1 MAASGVVCSLFF
13 GQSFLVEQ
21 VLRSN
26 YFDTYSAYD
35 QGRWVDAVMLCRY
48 FGWVLMAAA
57 LVCVVWCLLRRPA
70 ARYTALLTLAQ
81 PVLCLL
87 LFTRV
92 QSHGQQHL
100 LLYLPAL
107 CAALALGL
115 EALPARRPVRAGA
128 WVLALCML
136 GQLPPPPAPAR
147 QPPGDRLPGPPAHLH
162 LRPAPAERSGPVG
175 GPAGVCG
182 WTVRPGA
189 KDSGGDRLLLRLQ
202 LQHL

>member
-87 LFTRV
+87 LVHPGAVPR
-92 QSHGQQHL
+92 QQHL

-115 EALPARRPVRAGA
+115 EACPPADPSGRGPGFWPCACWA
-128 WVLALCML
+128 A
-136 GQLPPPPAPAR
+136 PSSPAPAR
-147 QPPGDRLPGPPAHLH
+147 QPPGDRLLAPCPPSPTP
-162 LRPAPAERSGPVG
+162 RPSGAIWPSWWPCGCMWMDCPPRSQ
-175 GPAGVCG
+175 
-182 WTVRPGA
+182 RQ
-189 KDSGGDRLLLRLQ
+189 RR
-202 LQHL
+202 